1 MVNVLAGLGL
11 SGGSAEQGVAYEVAM
26 EGAGQAIGFY
36 AELIAQAEAAG
47 ESTAVAGWRKAQQAW
62 AVRRRELAPADLDEI
77 AAIHS
82 DGEDLLA
89 EPDDEPAAAQPVVGE
104 DLLDGAAARPGVWSD
119 EESDRIFRER
129 IVPDELTGISQ
140 LRPVV
145 VIVAGQPGDGSAV
158 VAALAQDALDRRGG
172 SVVVGPDRYLP
183 HHPDFHRVMSDQP
196 TDGRELASAGRRWA
210 ASAAAYACS
219 KRFDVV
225 LQDADDV
232 EHSARQFRAA
242 GYQVEVAIVAVPEA
256 ISRFGVLDR
265 HVRALE
271 AYGYGRLS
279 DPARHD
285 VLRTA
290 ATIDHEQAV
299 EVIAVLR
306 PNGELL
312 YGNQRT
318 ADGLWQR
325 RPATVD
331 AITAERA
338 RPWTVL
344 ESRLF
349 LEAVATFER
358 RGRSAP
364 IPWIREEATDGAR
377 AVTALARPQLHPD
390 AVTLHIA
397 TAGVPAPD

>member
-1 MVNVLAGLGL
+1 V
-11 SGGSAEQGVAYEVAM
+11 

-36 AELIAQAEAAG
+36 AELIATAEAAG
-47 ESTAVAGWRKAQQAW
+47 GSNEIAGWRQAQKAW
-62 AVRRRELAPADLDEI
+62 AVRRRELAPAELDEI

-89 EPDDEPAAAQPVVGE
+89 ESDDESAEAQPALGGR
-104 DLLDGAAARPGVWSD
+104 DHLLDD

-158 VAALAQDALDRRGG
+158 IAALAQAALDRRGG
-172 SVVVGPDRYLP
+172 AVVIGPERYLP

-196 TDGRELASAGRRWA
+196 ADGRQLAIDGRRWTA
-210 ASAAAYACS
+210 DATTYACS

-232 EHSARQFRAA
+232 EQSARQFKAA
-242 GYQVEVAIVAVPEA
+242 GYQVEVAIVAAPEA

-279 DPARHD
+279 DPNLHD

-290 ATIDHEQAV
+290 ATIDHESAI
-299 EVIAVLR
+299 EVLAVLR

-318 ADGLWQR
+318 AEGRWQH

-349 LEAVATFER
+349 LEAVAIFER

-377 AVTALARPQLHPD
+377 AVTALARPHLHPD

-397 TAGVPAPD
+397 TAGVPGPD